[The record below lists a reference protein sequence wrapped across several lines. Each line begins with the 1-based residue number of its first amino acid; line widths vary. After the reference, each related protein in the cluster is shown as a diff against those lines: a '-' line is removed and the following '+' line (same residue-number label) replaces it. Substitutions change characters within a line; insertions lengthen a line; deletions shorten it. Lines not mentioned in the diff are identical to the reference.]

1 MDREEFLWLMYS
13 EYGKV
18 SDLVERYI
26 PEDLEDY
33 STINRHE
40 LAIKIE
46 TDN

>member
-1 MDREEFLWLMYS
+1 MDREEFLFLMYS

-18 SDLVERYI
+18 SDLVKRYI

-33 STINRHE
+33 STIDRQE

-46 TDN
+46 ADN

>member
-26 PEDLEDY
+26 PENLEDY
-33 STINRHE
+33 SIINRQE

-46 TDN
+46 ANN